1 MWPMPLAWSPNRGT
15 GWTPAVLSALAQG
28 PAESTPAVGL
38 GEEYRLSTP
47 GLAGA
52 TLAVQGRVAHLMAFP
67 VAEAAEAPEV
77 NQ

>member
-1 MWPMPLAWSPNRGT
+1 MDTIGRKPESRQRLNAG
-15 GWTPAVLSALAQG
+15 AVLEALAQG
-28 PAESTPAVGL
+28 QAEPASAVGL

-52 TLAVQGRVAHLMAFP
+52 TLVAHGRVAHLMAFP
-67 VAEAAEAPEV
+67 TTVTPEV